1 MCSYYMGREYIEH
14 LYGMDKKSILFE
26 VLWNHRKNISILDWM
41 GMAITDIKLSHS
53 PRLWLVY
60 FLWNILHMSILPGA
74 MVQTLFGGTIEFHH
88 QYCCIWRG
96 DTEICRDQSSFA
108 PCYHT
113 SYLSYYLEVS

>member
-1 MCSYYMGREYIEH
+1 MGREYIEH

-60 FLWNILHMSILPGA
+60 FLWNILHMSILPEA

-96 DTEICRDQSSFA
+96 DTKICRD
-108 PCYHT
+108 
-113 SYLSYYLEVS
+113 